1 MGNKHFSFGTEPRMR
16 AVPEG
21 KSAELKFSGTIST
34 KDTEWGE
41 KYTFEITLFSHPSYE
56 SIPKEGIK
64 TNWES
69 KSQLAEQL
77 YNATS
82 PEAIEKNPNLI
93 LYPWAPLATNRD
105 FYIRLEEV
113 VTVYDPH
120 GQVTEKYIELIEAKN
135 GESESS
141 ST

>member
-1 MGNKHFSFGTEPRMR
+1 MKRQEFSFGTEPRMR

-34 KDTEWGE
+34 KETEWGE

-82 PEAIEKNPNLI
+82 PEAIEKNPS
-93 LYPWAPLATNRD
+93 LAKAIKNDMWVLARS
-105 FYIRLEEV
+105 EEG
-113 VTVYDPH
+113 TYFIDNKLR
-120 GQVTEKYIELIEAKN
+120 G
-135 GESESS
+135 
-141 ST
+141 